1 MISKSVAISILACGL
16 SFCAG
21 YLTKNAQIDTNIMHV
36 EKAVEF
42 VLPQTKSDI
51 NSALS
56 SSASNN
62 FSEPTPE
69 VLHKQFITSDLD
81 DFLSLYQNANYLTIP
96 NRALLPLYAK
106 LAQLDEY
113 QLQQTAA
120 ELIEQLPGAAV
131 AKLLGVTLEVLA
143 EQQPLQALEMALN
156 ISNKEQF
163 KWSYAW
169 SVLSVWSTDAPLD
182 AYQWYVEQDFSQAHF
197 KEFGTQHMVATAVL
211 SGLYSYDKSLG
222 VAKIAELAQQGKL
235 NPSSL
240 SLISNSI
247 NHSEEF
253 ATLLNTLSNSEHNV
267 GVVEVTGEWFSKQPN
282 DAAAWLNMLSEEQKS
297 PRMLRQA
304 LNRWSESEP
313 SQAASWYIEQFSGE
327 KQLVAISEAA
337 SRFASED
344 PKQAIEWVDSLGRND
359 TDNAIEDL
367 LQRASYDNP
376 DFVMSNLDRVSDE
389 KRKLSLLQSS
399 IYTIHQQDVARATKL
414 IDASPYKAELEAYIK
429 KVNSY

>member
-1 MISKSVAISILACGL
+1 MIFKPVAISILACCL

-21 YLTKNAQIDTNIMHV
+21 YLTKNAQIDTDIKHV
-36 EKAVEF
+36 EQGVEF
-42 VLPQTKSDI
+42 VLHQPKSDT

-56 SSASNN
+56 PSASNN

-143 EQQPLQALEMALN
+143 EQQPLQALELALN

-182 AYQWYVEQDFSQAHF
+182 AYQWYAEQDFSQAHF